1 MFETLSE
8 KLNGVFR
15 GLGSKGRLTEKD
27 VDAALREVRMALLEA
42 DVNFRVSRNFVGKI
56 RERSLGDD
64 VLKSLTPGQ
73 QVVKV
78 TNEELTAVLGG
89 GIKRLEPAPKPP
101 SVILMVG
108 LNGSGKTTTAGKL
121 ARRLKRDSQ
130 NPMMVAADLRRPAAI
145 EQLQTLGRQ
154 IDVPVHREDGRDT
167 PKAAA
172 AGVKR
177 AAETGASW
185 AIVDTAGR
193 FQVDDDLMSELE
205 AVRDAVEPVE
215 TLLVVDAMTGQD
227 AVAVAQEF
235 HDRIGLTGLVLTKL
249 DGDARGG
256 AAISIVAVTG
266 VPIKFIGTGERLDAL
281 EEFHP
286 DRLASRILGMG
297 DMLTLIEKAQSSFD
311 EDEAVEL
318 EKKIRQATFDLNDFM
333 AQLQQVKSM
342 GSLSQIMEMIPG
354 MSAMRGRIPDSD
366 FDDNQIARVEAIVY
380 SMTPGERSNP
390 SIIGGSRRRR
400 IARGSG
406 TTPRDVNQLLNQF
419 KQTQRLMKQMSTGKG
434 MKDIARMFR

>member
-15 GLGSKGRLTEKD
+15 GLGNKGRLTEKD

-73 QVVKV
+73 QVVKI

-154 IDVPVHREDGRDT
+154 IDDPVHREDGRDT

-172 AGVKR
+172 AGVRR

-227 AVAVAQEF
+227 AVAVAEEF

-419 KQTQRLMKQMSTGKG
+419 KQTQRLMKQMSSGKG
-434 MKDIARMFR
+434 MVDIARMFR